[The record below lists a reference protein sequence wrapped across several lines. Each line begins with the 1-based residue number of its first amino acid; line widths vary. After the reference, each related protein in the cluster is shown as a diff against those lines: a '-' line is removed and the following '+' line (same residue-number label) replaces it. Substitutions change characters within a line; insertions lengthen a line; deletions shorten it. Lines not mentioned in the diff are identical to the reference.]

1 MGYVIVPLFQILT
14 ASILTP
20 RQYLICISFLSIITM
35 ICGIRLYWIC
45 EVLKKDK
52 LLELN
57 KKEELKKIGN
67 EGEYGEK

>member
-67 EGEYGEK
+67 

>member
-1 MGYVIVPLFQILT
+1 
-14 ASILTP
+14 
-20 RQYLICISFLSIITM
+20 M